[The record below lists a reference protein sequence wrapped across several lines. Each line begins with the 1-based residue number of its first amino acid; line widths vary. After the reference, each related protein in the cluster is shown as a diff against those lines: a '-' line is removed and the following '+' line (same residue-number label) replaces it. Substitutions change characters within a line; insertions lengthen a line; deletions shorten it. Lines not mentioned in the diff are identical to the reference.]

1 MTYLKNPN
9 HPKKG
14 SSTKSEPIRDLRD
27 VARIKRMLRPN
38 PRDYLLFVMGVN
50 TAYRINEL
58 LSLKVRHVIYGVPGH
73 IIDLK
78 QSKQDQYRAVMINE
92 AVSYAV
98 AKWLEAHP
106 DPRPSGP
113 LFPSQKTGAALTVP
127 AAIGLVKSWC
137 ADAGLVGAYSS
148 HTLRKTW
155 AYSQRVH
162 FKEPIVL
169 ISRALGHSSV
179 EETVT
184 YLGLVP
190 EEVRALYLNVV

>member
-1 MTYLKNPN
+1 MTHLKNPN

-14 SSTKSEPIRDLRD
+14 SSTKSEPIRDLQD
-27 VARIKRMLRPN
+27 VARIKWMLKPN

-58 LSLKVRHVIYGVPGH
+58 LSLKVRHVLYGVPGH

-78 QSKQDQYRAVMINE
+78 QSKQDRYRAVMINE
-92 AVSYAV
+92 AVFYAI
-98 AKWLEAHP
+98 AGWLKMHP
-106 DPRPSGP
+106 DPRPSAP
-113 LFPSQKTGAALTVP
+113 LFLSRKTGDALTVP
-127 AAIGLVKSWC
+127 YAISLVKSWC

-155 AYSQRVH
+155 GYSQRVH
-162 FKEPIVL
+162 FKEPILL
-169 ISRALGHSSV
+169 ISKALGHSSV
-179 EETVT
+179 EETVA

-190 EEVRALYLNVV
+190 EEVQALYLNVV

>member
-1 MTYLKNPN
+1 MPQLKNPN

-14 SSTKSEPIRDLRD
+14 SSTKSEPIRDRRA
-27 VARIKRMLRPN
+27 VTKIKAALKAN
-38 PRDYLLFVMGVN
+38 PRDHLLFVMGIN

-58 LSLKVRHVIYGVPGH
+58 LSLQVRHVLYGVPGH

-78 QSKQDQYRAVMINE
+78 QSKQDAYRAVMVNE
-92 AVSYAV
+92 GVFAAL
-98 AKWLEAHP
+98 APWLNLHP
-106 DPRPSGP
+106 DPRPSAP
-113 LFPSQKTGAALTVP
+113 LFLSPKTGKAITVP
-127 AAIGLVKSWC
+127 HAIRMVKGWC
-137 ADAGLVGAYSS
+137 RDAGLVGAYSS

-169 ISRALGHSSV
+169 ISKALGHSSE
-179 EETVT
+179 EETLA

-190 EEVRALYLNVV
+190 EEVQTLYRNVV